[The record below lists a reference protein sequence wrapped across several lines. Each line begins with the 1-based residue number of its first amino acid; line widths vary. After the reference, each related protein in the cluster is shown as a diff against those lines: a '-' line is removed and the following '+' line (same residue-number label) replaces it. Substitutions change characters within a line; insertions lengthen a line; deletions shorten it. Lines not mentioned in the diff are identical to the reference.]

1 MLLSAVLF
9 VLFLAGCWLYCLID
23 AALTPAA
30 EFRGLR
36 KNAWIYTIAAT
47 FVVGAFAWL
56 IARRSRRTKSWVT
69 TQARPGAVA
78 GADFSSYASWTAA
91 DTALARHPAG
101 RSLPSPDSHGTVPTG
116 PDDDEDFLRQLD
128 HRIRGTSA
136 DPGELPRGAL
146 RVLARRCRNRGQA
159 TASRP
164 LPQASLATAVPGPSD
179 PRGQQCEQSDA
190 ASECHARH
198 DCPGDR
204 VEHGEGY
211 ETDHAQVFEQA
222 GGDVAE
228 RFWARVDAKPGP
240 GLHDMGGERRPATER
255 GRGDRRGRVS
265 VRVLGHDDADRT
277 AHYRPQGG
285 VHDVPHRVQYRD
297 LAHHELAGVQHGR
310 GRQNRRSLQHR
321 RYRGDVPEPAKQAK
335 HEDHGVAVD
344 TASNAAGEN
353 QRDWKHSRPPLRC
366 PNCPNLSSS
375 VRGYMPLL
383 GVFSGVMAPEKT
395 PNVQTAGRQPTPA

>member
-136 DPGELPRGAL
+136 DPGELP
-146 RVLARRCRNRGQA
+146 
-159 TASRP
+159 P
-164 LPQASLATAVPGPSD
+164 
-179 PRGQQCEQSDA
+179 
-190 ASECHARH
+190 
-198 DCPGDR
+198 
-204 VEHGEGY
+204 
-211 ETDHAQVFEQA
+211 
-222 GGDVAE
+222 
-228 RFWARVDAKPGP
+228 
-240 GLHDMGGERRPATER
+240 
-255 GRGDRRGRVS
+255 GRV
-265 VRVLGHDDADRT
+265 A
-277 AHYRPQGG
+277 RPS
-285 VHDVPHRVQYRD
+285 
-297 LAHHELAGVQHGR
+297 AAM
-310 GRQNRRSLQHR
+310 
-321 RYRGDVPEPAKQAK
+321 PEPRAGDCQQ
-335 HEDHGVAVD
+335 
-344 TASNAAGEN
+344 TAAAGEPRDGGARPVGSARPAVRTKRCR
-353 QRDWKHSRPPLRC
+353 QRVPRPPRLPRR
-366 PNCPNLSSS
+366 PGGT
-375 VRGYMPLL
+375 R
-383 GVFSGVMAPEKT
+383 
-395 PNVQTAGRQPTPA
+395 RRIRD